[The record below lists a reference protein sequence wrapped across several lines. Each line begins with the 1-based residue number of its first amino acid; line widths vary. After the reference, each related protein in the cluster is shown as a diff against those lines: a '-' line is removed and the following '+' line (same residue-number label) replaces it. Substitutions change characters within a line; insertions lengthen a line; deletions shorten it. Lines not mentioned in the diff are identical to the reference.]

1 MHKYPTTIYIYIQYI
16 QYYIYN
22 QRNIMYTSKCN
33 IQYQSIPCVSLTAS
47 MACVCVCPTAA
58 IHLGQLGVE
67 VTPQLQ
73 LVANETTKSRR

>member
-1 MHKYPTTIYIYIQYI
+1 MKLNKYKVSIYTLNIYTQISNNYIYIQYI

-47 MACVCVCPTAA
+47 MACVCVSNGSYPPWPTW
-58 IHLGQLGVE
+58 G
-67 VTPQLQ
+67 
-73 LVANETTKSRR
+73 